1 MVDLRF
7 VDIVD
12 NNCKYISGSEFDTF
26 CCYSHGFVII
36 LYRYEYCIGFC
47 FFIKPTLG
55 FSANNV
61 AIVGETLNCRLIVL
75 IPDKLIFQF
84 RFKTVQA
91 ISFSSS
97 LKACICSVVLRAS
110 DVAPTKAN
118 CPSS

>member
-1 MVDLRF
+1 MNSIPSAV
-7 VDIVD
+7 IVMA
-12 NNCKYISGSEFDTF
+12 SS
-26 CCYSHGFVII
+26 S
-36 LYRYEYCIGFC
+36 YCTGMNIVLVSV